1 MINVSEIFNIEY
13 SRKNNKKEIYKKIF
27 EQFSRKI
34 RCTVELGG
42 KTVML
47 RVPFVVFGYPTF
59 DRSRACVY
67 LKRQLELSGFSVQ
80 SISTIDLCVTW
91 SSPRKDK
98 PVEARND
105 DDGIPS
111 FINLKQMANKYRN
124 GA

>member
-59 DRSRACVY
+59 DRS
-67 LKRQLELSGFSVQ
+67 LELSGFSVQ

-111 FINLKQMANKYRN
+111 FINLKKMANKYRN